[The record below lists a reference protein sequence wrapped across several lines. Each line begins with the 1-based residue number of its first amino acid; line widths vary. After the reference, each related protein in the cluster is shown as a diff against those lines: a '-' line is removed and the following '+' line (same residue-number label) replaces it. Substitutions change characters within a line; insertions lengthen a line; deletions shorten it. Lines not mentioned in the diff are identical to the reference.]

1 MNPAFSEQMI
11 FFSFDVI
18 NDGDAGLIYLNPD
31 GLDMSNHENKT
42 FYSFYFCSTTFPTS
56 TRYDY
61 IKDLGMR
68 DWTNYGFKV
77 FLPGG
82 VCRKGICFLGIKPL
96 TGMIITFVLKKI
108 CFKKDEICGN

>member
-18 NDGDAGLIYLNPD
+18 NDEDAGLLYLKPD
-31 GLDMSNHENKT
+31 DLDMSNQGNNT
-42 FYSFYFCSTTFPTS
+42 LYSFYFCSTTFPTS
-56 TRYDY
+56 SRYDY
-61 IKDLGMR
+61 IKELGIR

-82 VCRKGICFLGIKPL
+82 VCGKGICFLGIKPL
-96 TGMIITFVLKKI
+96 TGICKIFVFKIIML
-108 CFKKDEICGN
+108 